1 MPKFQFWLPTEGN
14 LTRIQRRAIDSSE
27 PIFLSGVPG
36 TGKTVVS
43 IKRLQNTSDKGKKS
57 IIFTYG
63 KLLRKTI
70 EEKLENNPKM
80 PVDNIHNWMWNAQG
94 DVQKRYFD
102 IMTIDENIDST
113 VELLKSQAFL

>member
-1 MPKFQFWLPTEGN
+1 
-14 LTRIQRRAIDSSE
+14 
-27 PIFLSGVPG
+27 
-36 TGKTVVS
+36 
-43 IKRLQNTSDKGKKS
+43 
-57 IIFTYG
+57 
-63 KLLRKTI
+63 
-70 EEKLENNPKM
+70 M